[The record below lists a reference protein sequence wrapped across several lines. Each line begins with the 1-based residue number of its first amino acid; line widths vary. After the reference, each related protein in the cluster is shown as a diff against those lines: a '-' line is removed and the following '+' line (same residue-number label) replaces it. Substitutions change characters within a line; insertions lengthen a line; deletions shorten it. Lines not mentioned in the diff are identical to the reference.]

1 MNRFCLLAAVV
12 AVAASSVLCA
22 SAAPPFSTEPA
33 EPVSL
38 QDLRH
43 AVACPPFTGLEPYA
57 QLCHEKV
64 VAMIKQASTEIEFLE
79 GTAASAKKAPKF
91 TYRLYGDVREGR
103 DGTPEVTVSLVDEA
117 RHEEVASYTAPI
129 SDASADLSAWISVVR
144 TDMRRRVRKMPFECA
159 VEAEAGRATLTL
171 DRGLS
176 SGLQPGMVFYISGM
190 EEEILDHNTGEVIGR
205 DSPRAYGK
213 IVVFRVN
220 KGNAYARPVEGTALP
235 KRGQFFA
242 FAY

>member
-1 MNRFCLLAAVV
+1 MNRFRLITVVFAVV
-12 AVAASSVLCA
+12 AASALCA
-22 SAAPPFSTEPA
+22 SAEPPFSTAPE

-64 VAMIKQASTEIEFLE
+64 VAMLKQAATEIEFLE

-91 TYRLYGDVREGR
+91 TYRLYGEVCEGR
-103 DGTPEVTVSLVDEA
+103 DGTPEVTVTLVDAA
-117 RHEEVASYTAPI
+117 RQEEIASYTAPI

-144 TDMRRRVRKMPFECA
+144 ADMRRRVRKMPFECS
-159 VEAEAGRATLTL
+159 VEAEKGRTTLTL
-171 DRGLS
+171 DRGRS

-220 KGNAYARPVEGTALP
+220 ALNAYARPTEGTELP

-242 FAY
+242 HAF